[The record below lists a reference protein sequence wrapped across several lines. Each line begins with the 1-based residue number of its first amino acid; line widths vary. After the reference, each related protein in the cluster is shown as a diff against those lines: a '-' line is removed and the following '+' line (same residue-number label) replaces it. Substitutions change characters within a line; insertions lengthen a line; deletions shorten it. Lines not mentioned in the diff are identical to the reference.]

1 MSHWSDLAIE
11 IDGRGFNNINKYICS
26 GCVED
31 EFLKNWIEE
40 NSIETGECDY
50 CHRIHNIVPMEDIM
64 DEVIMK
70 TIRKYYENAE
80 GNMHWD
86 NEEYEYW
93 GSTYD
98 TEDVVGDF
106 AEQISSD
113 QQVIDDIINAI
124 HDITWCKY
132 DPYGMTEREVCEYSW
147 KSFSDTV
154 KYKNRYFFLQQHDD
168 EDYER
173 YSPLSILSIIAE
185 NAKKL
190 GIIKTLPANFDFY
203 RVRTFNSKNE
213 VLLNGANLG
222 APPKEL
228 ASTDRMSARGI
239 SAFYTSDKLE
249 TSLKEVKNKEPNH
262 NIIAFGKFNNV
273 RELKYLD
280 LTEIKSMSLPSV
292 FDLNQYTLREA
303 ILFLKD
309 LNDDLTRPIEELHEI
324 EYVPTQIFAE
334 YFKFVEHLDGIKYS
348 SSKDHNESCYVL
360 FFDNEQCIDDS
371 KKESWRQNCELK
383 LVDAK
388 IINEAST
395 KNV

>member
-64 DEVIMK
+64 NEVIMK

-86 NEEYEYW
+86 NEEDEYW

-173 YSPLSILSIIAE
+173 YSPFSILSIIAE

-203 RVRTFNSKNE
+203 RVRIFNNKKDI
-213 VLLNGANLG
+213 LLDGANLG
-222 APPKEL
+222 APPQKI
-228 ASTDRMSARGI
+228 AGTDRMSARGI
-239 SAFYTSDKLE
+239 SAFYASDKLE
-249 TSLKEVKNKEPNH
+249 TSLKELKNKDPNR
-262 NIIAFGKFNNV
+262 NIIAYGKFNNV

-280 LTEIKSMSLPSV
+280 LTNIKSMSLPSI
-292 FDLNQYTLREA
+292 FDLKQYELREA

-309 LNDDLTRPIEELHEI
+309 LNNDLTRPIEGLHDI

-334 YFKFVEHLDGIKYS
+334 YFKFAEHLDGIKYS

-371 KKESWRQNCELK
+371 KKESWLQNCELK
-383 LVDAK
+383 LVDAN

-395 KNV
+395 KNL

>member
-1 MSHWSDLAIE
+1 
-11 IDGRGFNNINKYICS
+11 
-26 GCVED
+26 
-31 EFLKNWIEE
+31 
-40 NSIETGECDY
+40 
-50 CHRIHNIVPMEDIM
+50 
-64 DEVIMK
+64 
-70 TIRKYYENAE
+70 
-80 GNMHWD
+80 
-86 NEEYEYW
+86 
-93 GSTYD
+93 
-98 TEDVVGDF
+98 
-106 AEQISSD
+106 
-113 QQVIDDIINAI
+113 
-124 HDITWCKY
+124 
-132 DPYGMTEREVCEYSW
+132 MTEREVCEYSW

-168 EDYER
+168 EDYDR

-185 NAKKL
+185 NAQKL

-213 VLLNGANLG
+213 VLLDGANFG

-239 SAFYTSDKLE
+239 SAFYASDKLE
-249 TSLKEVKNKEPNH
+249 TSLKEVKNKKPNH

-273 RELKYLD
+273 RDLKYLD
-280 LTEIKSMSLPSV
+280 LTDIKSRSLPSV

-360 FFDNEQCIDDS
+360 FFDNEQCIYDS

-383 LVDAK
+383 LVDAN
-388 IINEAST
+388 II
-395 KNV
+395 KK